1 MKALLLLSYSHSTPI
16 LYIQPT
22 AIGEY
27 LERSFEN
34 MDNKDF
40 HSIIRNALTNYLF
53 ELNQSCYEQPECKKA
68 TSKCVDYLDSNLIDE
83 QWLLNNHLV
92 VYSACCCYHKSLDSS
107 IKEAHVSSDEE
118 SLAKLRKEREVII
131 RLKMFYKNHHLD
143 FNNPLL

>member
-1 MKALLLLSYSHSTPI
+1 MKALLLLSYSRSAPI

-92 VYSACCCYHKSLDSS
+92 VYSAYCCYHKSLDSS

>member
-1 MKALLLLSYSHSTPI
+1 MKALLLLSYSHSAPI

-107 IKEAHVSSDEE
+107 IKETHVSSDEE

>member
-1 MKALLLLSYSHSTPI
+1 MKALLLLSYSHSAPI

-92 VYSACCCYHKSLDSS
+92 VYSACCCYHKSLNSS

>member
-1 MKALLLLSYSHSTPI
+1 MKALLLLSYSHSAPM

>member
-1 MKALLLLSYSHSTPI
+1 MKALLLLSYSHSALI

>member
-1 MKALLLLSYSHSTPI
+1 MKALLLLSYSRSALI

-27 LERSFEN
+27 LEGSFEN

>member
-1 MKALLLLSYSHSTPI
+1 
-16 LYIQPT
+16 
-22 AIGEY
+22 
-27 LERSFEN
+27 

-92 VYSACCCYHKSLDSS
+92 VYSACYCYHKSLDSS

>member
-1 MKALLLLSYSHSTPI
+1 VKALLLLSYSHSAPI

>member
-1 MKALLLLSYSHSTPI
+1 MKALLLLSYSHSAPI

-34 MDNKDF
+34 VDNKDF

>member
-1 MKALLLLSYSHSTPI
+1 MKALLLLSYSHSAPI

-22 AIGEY
+22 AIGE
-27 LERSFEN
+27 
-34 MDNKDF
+34 
-40 HSIIRNALTNYLF
+40 
-53 ELNQSCYEQPECKKA
+53 
-68 TSKCVDYLDSNLIDE
+68 YLDSNLIDE

>member
-1 MKALLLLSYSHSTPI
+1 MKALLLLSYSRSALI

>member
-1 MKALLLLSYSHSTPI
+1 MKALLLLSYSHSAPI

-53 ELNQSCYEQPECKKA
+53 ELNQAVTNNQNAKKPHQNVL
-68 TSKCVDYLDSNLIDE
+68 TI
-83 QWLLNNHLV
+83 
-92 VYSACCCYHKSLDSS
+92 
-107 IKEAHVSSDEE
+107 
-118 SLAKLRKEREVII
+118 
-131 RLKMFYKNHHLD
+131 
-143 FNNPLL
+143 

>member
-1 MKALLLLSYSHSTPI
+1 
-16 LYIQPT
+16 
-22 AIGEY
+22 
-27 LERSFEN
+27 

-83 QWLLNNHLV
+83 QWLLN
-92 VYSACCCYHKSLDSS
+92 YHKSLDSS

>member
-1 MKALLLLSYSHSTPI
+1 MKALLLLSYSHSAPI

-118 SLAKLRKEREVII
+118 YLAKLRKEREVII

>member
-1 MKALLLLSYSHSTPI
+1 MKALLLLSYSHSAPI

>member
-1 MKALLLLSYSHSTPI
+1 MKALLLLSYSHSAPI

-68 TSKCVDYLDSNLIDE
+68 TSKCVDYLDSNLIDD
-83 QWLLNNHLV
+83 NG
-92 VYSACCCYHKSLDSS
+92 Y
-107 IKEAHVSSDEE
+107 
-118 SLAKLRKEREVII
+118 
-131 RLKMFYKNHHLD
+131 
-143 FNNPLL
+143 

>member
-1 MKALLLLSYSHSTPI
+1 MKALLLLSYSHSAPI

-27 LERSFEN
+27 LERNFEN

>member
-1 MKALLLLSYSHSTPI
+1 MKALLLLSYSRSALI

-53 ELNQSCYEQPECKKA
+53 ELNQSCYEQPECQKA

>member
-1 MKALLLLSYSHSTPI
+1 MKALLLLSYSHSAPI

-118 SLAKLRKEREVII
+118 SLAKLRKEREIII

>member
-1 MKALLLLSYSHSTPI
+1 MKALLLLSYSHSAPI

-107 IKEAHVSSDEE
+107 IKEALVSSDEE

>member
-1 MKALLLLSYSHSTPI
+1 MKALLLLSYSHSAPI

-118 SLAKLRKEREVII
+118 SLAKLRKEREAII
-131 RLKMFYKNHHLD
+131 RLKMFYENHHLD

>member
-1 MKALLLLSYSHSTPI
+1 MKALLLLSYSRSAPI

-92 VYSACCCYHKSLDSS
+92 VYSACCYHKSLDSS

>member
-1 MKALLLLSYSHSTPI
+1 MKALLLLSYSHSAPI

-22 AIGEY
+22 AIGEH

>member
-1 MKALLLLSYSHSTPI
+1 MKALLLLSYPHSAPI

>member
-1 MKALLLLSYSHSTPI
+1 
-16 LYIQPT
+16 
-22 AIGEY
+22 
-27 LERSFEN
+27 

-40 HSIIRNALTNYLF
+40 HSIIRNVLTNYLF

>member
-1 MKALLLLSYSHSTPI
+1 MKALLLLSYSHSAPI

-107 IKEAHVSSDEE
+107 IKDAHVSSDEE

>member
-1 MKALLLLSYSHSTPI
+1 
-16 LYIQPT
+16 
-22 AIGEY
+22 
-27 LERSFEN
+27 

-40 HSIIRNALTNYLF
+40 HSIIHNALTNYLF

-143 FNNPLL
+143 FNNPLI

>member
-1 MKALLLLSYSHSTPI
+1 
-16 LYIQPT
+16 
-22 AIGEY
+22 
-27 LERSFEN
+27 

-131 RLKMFYKNHHLD
+131 RVCQVFCVSFEKIFLGRESSPVLFSLL
-143 FNNPLL
+143 FNELIQ

>member
-1 MKALLLLSYSHSTPI
+1 
-16 LYIQPT
+16 
-22 AIGEY
+22 
-27 LERSFEN
+27 

-53 ELNQSCYEQPECKKA
+53 ELNQSCYEQPECQKA
-68 TSKCVDYLDSNLIDE
+68 ASKCVDYLDSNLIDE

-143 FNNPLL
+143 FNTPLL

>member
-1 MKALLLLSYSHSTPI
+1 MKALLLLSYSHSAPI
-16 LYIQPT
+16 LHIQPT

>member
-1 MKALLLLSYSHSTPI
+1 MKALLLLSYSHSAPI

-118 SLAKLRKEREVII
+118 SLAKLRKEREFII

>member
-1 MKALLLLSYSHSTPI
+1 MKALLLLSYSHSAPI

-34 MDNKDF
+34 MNNKDF

-83 QWLLNNHLV
+83 QWLLNNHLI

>member
-1 MKALLLLSYSHSTPI
+1 
-16 LYIQPT
+16 
-22 AIGEY
+22 
-27 LERSFEN
+27 

-68 TSKCVDYLDSNLIDE
+68 TSKCVDYLDSNLI
-83 QWLLNNHLV
+83 LV

>member
-1 MKALLLLSYSHSTPI
+1 MKALLLLSYSHSAPI

-53 ELNQSCYEQPECKKA
+53 ELNQSSYEQPECKKA

>member
-1 MKALLLLSYSHSTPI
+1 MKALLLLSYSHSAPI

-83 QWLLNNHLV
+83 QWLLTNHLV

>member
-1 MKALLLLSYSHSTPI
+1 MKALLLLSYSHSAPI

-40 HSIIRNALTNYLF
+40 HSVIRNALTNYLF

>member
-1 MKALLLLSYSHSTPI
+1 MKALLLLSYSHSAPI

-40 HSIIRNALTNYLF
+40 LSIIRNALTNYLF